1 MYLEIDEKTYF
12 IHLKADIESIILKNI
27 EQQVIHLYVPAR
39 LPHENLVIYIKKELP
54 KVLKAYKKSEIS
66 AITELYVFDRTYPV
80 KVDETSSAYL
90 KNNIIYANASSFAT
104 KRNIDF
110 LKYSLL
116 LNFINSK
123 LSYIEEDLKLI
134 LPVINLKK
142 LKTKYFTIC
151 HTKEYINYSKTLI
164 DKSQDFITYIVILA
178 VGNYIRCSEEQVNDL
193 MNKYVSNPK
202 HCEKVYKYE
211 Q

>member
-12 IHLKADIESIILKNI
+12 IHLKADIVSIILKNI

-54 KVLKAYKKSEIS
+54 KVLKAYKKLEIS
-66 AITELYVFDRTYPV
+66 AITELFVFDRTYPV
-80 KVDETSSAYL
+80 KVDETSTAYL
-90 KNNIIYANASSFAT
+90 KNNIIYASACNFAT
-104 KRNIDF
+104 TRNIDF

-116 LNFINSK
+116 INFINSK
-123 LSYIEEDLKLI
+123 MSYIEEDLKLI

-142 LKTKYFTIC
+142 LKTKYYTIC
-151 HTKEYINYSKTLI
+151 HTKEYITYSKTLI
-164 DKSQDFITYIVILA
+164 DKSQDFITYVVILA
-178 VGNYIRCSEEQVNDL
+178 IVNYVRCSEEQVNDL
-193 MNKYVSNPK
+193 ISKYVSNAK